1 MIGIIGGTGVYNIA
15 EKADNEEKIK
25 VANTIQTNIINFTVV
40 DFKKLFIILLCYQN
54 IDLIYVKC

>member
-25 VANTIQTNIINFTVV
+25 VKTNYNANPEVSLLEIEGKEVAFYQDTHQ
-40 DFKKLFIILLCYQN
+40 DMHILH
-54 IDLIYVKC
+54 I